1 MKLLIAGAG
10 GQLGCELVRQA
21 DPHEITL
28 LTPPHDQMD
37 ITRYD
42 QLKTRLAELH
52 PDMVINAAAYTDVD
66 GAESEPEKAF
76 AVNATG
82 SANLARICAR
92 QQIPLIHVSTDFV
105 FDGTRQ
111 EPYRETDPTDPLGVY
126 GQSKAAGEEKIRS
139 ALNEHIIIR
148 TAWLYGID
156 GHNFVKTILRLAA
169 EKPHIRVVND
179 QFGSPTCAS
188 DLADALLQVAARL
201 KHRPNTNWGTYHYCG
216 QGITTW
222 FEFAENILAFAK
234 SRIAMRTT
242 RLEPITTAEWS
253 TGAKRPAYSAL
264 DCSRIMADFGIHPKA
279 WQLSLKI
286 TLDRI
291 LTKSPSHES

>member
-1 MKLLIAGAG
+1 MKLLIAGAS

-21 DPHEITL
+21 DPREFTL
-28 LTPPHDQMD
+28 LAPLHSQMD

-42 QLKTRLAELH
+42 QVKSQLAELH

-66 GAESEPEKAF
+66 GAESEAEKAF

-82 SANLARICAR
+82 PANLARLCAHH
-92 QQIPLIHVSTDFV
+92 QIPLIQVSTDFV
-105 FDGTRQ
+105 FDGGRQ
-111 EPYRETDPTDPLGVY
+111 QPYRETDPAAPLGVY

-139 ALNEHIIIR
+139 TLNEHIIIR

-156 GHNFVKTILRLAA
+156 GHNFVKTMLRLAG
-169 EKPHIRVVND
+169 EKSHIRVVND
-179 QFGSPTCAS
+179 QFGSPTSAS

-201 KHRPNTNWGTYHYCG
+201 KNRPNANWGTYHYCG

-222 FEFAENILAFAK
+222 FEFAETILALAK
-234 SRIAMRTT
+234 SRISMHTT
-242 RLEPITTAEWS
+242 RLEPITTAEWPTS
-253 TGAKRPAYSAL
+253 AKRPAYSAL
-264 DCSRIMADFGIHPKA
+264 DCSRIRADFGIHPKA
-279 WQLSLKI
+279 WQLSLKT

-291 LTKSPSHES
+291 FAKSPSHES